1 MRGWCVI
8 MIAMIIVIIII
19 LILTVI
25 MRRKEGT
32 AVEQT
37 NGRLNPERSSIVN

>member
-1 MRGWCVI
+1 MNEGLCVI
-8 MIAMIIVIIII
+8 MIALIIII

-32 AVEQT
+32 AVEQI
-37 NGRLNPERSSIVN
+37 NGRLNLERSSIVN